1 MAQATHRATEA
12 ITGKAMVAMVAA
24 SVALATA
31 GDTAEEATADME
43 VAMTSATRVEPMV
56 RAMDPVAVDSNSTGT
71 GTTTDHIMG
80 TTGTTTADRA
90 ALEACHLQAAHT
102 AATAPGKVTKA

>member
-1 MAQATHRATEA
+1 
-12 ITGKAMVAMVAA
+12 MVAA

-80 TTGTTTADRA
+80 TTGTAATADRA
-90 ALEACHLQAAHT
+90 ALEACHPQAAHT